1 MRAFGLKTDEER
13 IRIDVNINN
22 APGPIRYNLT
32 RRATQDDIA
41 RRTGT
46 QIVVR
51 GQYQPP
57 GVPITTPEPSLFLKI
72 TPGAITGEVS
82 ISGAP
87 QPLCPRLQPASSASF
102 SSDLVSCLM
111 NLIDVCTAQSSGYP
125 QGYSNYMCRLA
136 DVC

>member
-1 MRAFGLKTDEER
+1 MTKCKERRKGSFRLQDLRSKGSVPMRVFGLKADEER
-13 IRIDVNINN
+13 IRSDVNIND

-57 GVPITTPEPSLFLKI
+57 GVPITTPEPPLFLKI
-72 TPGAITGEVS
+72 TPGAIVGEVS
-82 ISGAP
+82 
-87 QPLCPRLQPASSASF
+87 SF
-102 SSDLVSCLM
+102 S
-111 NLIDVCTAQSSGYP
+111 AP
-125 QGYSNYMCRLA
+125 
-136 DVC
+136 